1 MSQLVS
7 DVRVGIVGA
16 GANTTS
22 KHIPLLQAIAGVEII
37 GVANRSEASSS
48 AVATRFGIPKTY
60 EHWEQAVADPD
71 TNAIV
76 IGTWPYLHCPVT
88 LAALDAD
95 KHVLTEARMAMNADE
110 ARCMLD
116 ASLAKPS
123 LVAQVV
129 PSPITLFADAT
140 IQRLIFEGYLGQL
153 LAVESR
159 VRGGFLDSDSPMH
172 WRQNRDLSGNN
183 ILALGIYYEAIMR
196 WVGRATN
203 VMVRAKTFT
212 EQRLNETGEPQTI
225 EIPEHIDIAADLEC
239 GAQLHLQQS
248 AITALLEDDA
258 FYLFGGEGTLRL
270 TGDRLYGARRG
281 DRYLTEIS
289 IADGERGEWQVED
302 EFVAAIRG
310 ERSVMLTTFAEGVH
324 YMEFTDAVARSIRS
338 GRLEA
343 V

>member
-1 MSQLVS
+1 MS

-22 KHIPLLQAIAGVEII
+22 KHIPLLQAIDGVEIV
-37 GVANRSEASSS
+37 GVANRSEASSA
-48 AVATRFGIPKTY
+48 AVAKRFGIPKTY
-60 EHWEQAVADPD
+60 GHWEKAVADPD

-88 LAALDAD
+88 LAALDAG
-95 KHVLTEARMAMNADE
+95 KHVLTEARMAMNAGE
-110 ARCMLD
+110 ARRMLD
-116 ASLAKPS
+116 ASLAKPG

-140 IQRLIFEGYLGQL
+140 IQRLIAEGYLGQL

-159 VRGGFLDSDSPMH
+159 IRGGFLDSGSPMH
-172 WRQNRDLSGNN
+172 WRQNSELSGNN
-183 ILALGIYYEAIMR
+183 ILAMGIYYEAVMR

-203 VMVRAKTFT
+203 VMARAKTFT
-212 EQRLNETGEPQTI
+212 TQRFNETGEPQPV
-225 EIPEHIDIAADLEC
+225 EVPEHLDVVVDLEC
-239 GAQLHLQQS
+239 SAQLHLQQS
-248 AITALLEDDA
+248 AVTALLEDDA
-258 FYLFGGEGTLRL
+258 FYLFGSEGVLRL
-270 TGDRLYGARRG
+270 TGDRLFGGRRG
-281 DRYLTEIS
+281 DSQFTEIS
-289 IADGERGEWQVED
+289 VADGERGEWRVEVD
-302 EFVAAIRG
+302 FVAAIRG
-310 ERSVMLTTFAEGVH
+310 ERSVTHTTFADGVH

>member
-1 MSQLVS
+1 MS

-22 KHIPLLQAIAGVEII
+22 KHIPLLQAIDGVEIV
-37 GVANRSEASSS
+37 GVANRSEASSA
-48 AVATRFGIPKTY
+48 AVAKRFGIPKTY
-60 EHWEQAVADPD
+60 GHWEKAVADPD

-88 LAALDAD
+88 LAALDAG
-95 KHVLTEARMAMNADE
+95 KHVLTEARMAMNAGE
-110 ARCMLD
+110 ARRMLD
-116 ASLAKPS
+116 ATLAKPG

-140 IQRLIFEGYLGQL
+140 IQRLIAEGYLGQL

-159 VRGGFLDSDSPMH
+159 IRGGFLDSDSPMH
-172 WRQNRDLSGNN
+172 WRQSSELSGNN
-183 ILALGIYYEAIMR
+183 ILAMGIYYEAVMR
-196 WVGRATN
+196 WVSRATN
-203 VMVRAKTFT
+203 VMARAKTFT
-212 EQRLNETGEPQTI
+212 TQRPNETGEPQPV
-225 EIPEHIDIAADLEC
+225 EVPEHLDVVADLEC

-248 AITALLEDDA
+248 AVTALLEDDA
-258 FYLFGGEGTLRL
+258 FYLFGSEGVLRL
-270 TGDRLYGARRG
+270 TGDRLFGGRRG
-281 DRYLTEIS
+281 DSQFTEIS
-289 IADGERGEWQVED
+289 VADGERGEWRVEVD
-302 EFVAAIRG
+302 FVAAIRG
-310 ERSVMLTTFAEGVH
+310 ERSVTHTTFADGVH

>member
-1 MSQLVS
+1 MS

-22 KHIPLLQAIAGVEII
+22 KHIPLLQAIDGVEIV
-37 GVANRSEASSS
+37 GVANRSEASSA
-48 AVATRFGIPKTY
+48 AVAKRFGIPKTY
-60 EHWEQAVADPD
+60 GHWEKAVADPD

-88 LAALDAD
+88 LAALDAG
-95 KHVLTEARMAMNADE
+95 KHVLTEARMAMNAGE
-110 ARCMLD
+110 ARRMLD
-116 ASLAKPS
+116 ASLAKPG

-140 IQRLIFEGYLGQL
+140 IQRLIAEGYLGQL

-159 VRGGFLDSDSPMH
+159 IRGGFLDSDSPMH
-172 WRQNRDLSGNN
+172 WRQSSELSGNN
-183 ILALGIYYEAIMR
+183 ILAMGIYYEAVMR
-196 WVGRATN
+196 WVSRATN
-203 VMVRAKTFT
+203 VMARAKTFT
-212 EQRLNETGEPQTI
+212 TQRFNETGEPQPV
-225 EIPEHIDIAADLEC
+225 EVPEHLDVVADLEC

-248 AITALLEDDA
+248 AVTALLEDDA
-258 FYLFGGEGTLRL
+258 VYLFGSGGMLRL
-270 TGDRLYGARRG
+270 TGDRLFGGRRG
-281 DRYLTEIS
+281 DRLQTEIS
-289 IADGERGEWQVED
+289 IADGEQGEWQVEAD
-302 EFVAAIRG
+302 FVAAIRG
-310 ERSVMLTTFAEGVH
+310 ERSVTHTTFADGVH

>member
-1 MSQLVS
+1 MS

-16 GANTTS
+16 GANTTTR
-22 KHIPLLQAIAGVEII
+22 HIPLLQAIDGVEIV
-37 GVANRSEASSS
+37 GVANRSEGSS
-48 AVATRFGIPKTY
+48 AAVGRHFGIPKTY

-71 TNAIV
+71 TNTIV

-88 LAALDAD
+88 LAALAAG

-110 ARCMLD
+110 AGRMLD
-116 ASLAKPS
+116 ASLAKPG

-140 IQRLIFEGYLGQL
+140 IRRLIAEGFLGQL

-159 VRGGFLDSDSPMH
+159 IRGDFLDSESPMH
-172 WRQNRDLSGNN
+172 WRQNAELSGNN
-183 ILALGIYYEAIMR
+183 IMAMGIYYEAIVR

-203 VMVRAKTFT
+203 VMARAKTFT
-212 EQRLNETGEPQTI
+212 AQRLNESGEPQPVGV
-225 EIPEHIDIAADLEC
+225 PEHLDVVADLKC
-239 GAQLHLQQS
+239 GAQLHMQQS
-248 AITALLEDDA
+248 AVTALLQDDA
-258 FYLFGGEGTLRL
+258 IYLFGSEGTLRL
-270 TGDRLYGARRG
+270 TSDRLFGGRKG
-281 DRYLTEIS
+281 DEQLTEIP
-289 IADGERGEWQVED
+289 ITAEERGEWQVEED
-302 EFVAAIRG
+302 FVAAIRG
-310 ERSVMLTTFAEGVH
+310 ERSVTHTTFADGVH

>member
-1 MSQLVS
+1 MS

-16 GANTTS
+16 GADTTTR
-22 KHIPLLQAIAGVEII
+22 HIPLLQAIDGVEIV
-37 GVANRSEASSS
+37 GVANRSEGSS
-48 AVATRFGIPKTY
+48 AAVGRHFGIPKTY

-71 TNAIV
+71 TNTIV

-88 LAALDAD
+88 LAALAAG

-110 ARCMLD
+110 AGRMLA
-116 ASLAKPS
+116 ASLAKPG

-140 IQRLIFEGYLGQL
+140 IRRLIAEGFLGQL

-159 VRGGFLDSDSPMH
+159 IRGDFLDSESPMH
-172 WRQNRDLSGNN
+172 WRQNAELSGNN
-183 ILALGIYYEAIMR
+183 IMAMGINYEAIVR

-203 VMVRAKTFT
+203 VMARAKTFT
-212 EQRLNETGEPQTI
+212 AQRLNESGEPQPVGV
-225 EIPEHIDIAADLEC
+225 PEHLDVVADLKC
-239 GAQLHLQQS
+239 GAQLHMQQS
-248 AITALLEDDA
+248 AVTALLQDDA
-258 FYLFGGEGTLRL
+258 IYLFGSEGTLRL
-270 TGDRLYGARRG
+270 TSDRLFGGRKG
-281 DRYLTEIS
+281 DEQLTEIP
-289 IADGERGEWQVED
+289 ITAEERGEWQVE
-302 EFVAAIRG
+302 ENFVAAIRG
-310 ERSVMLTTFAEGVH
+310 ERSVTHTTFADGVH

>member
-1 MSQLVS
+1 MS

-22 KHIPLLQAIAGVEII
+22 KHIPLLQAIDGVEIV
-37 GVANRSEASSS
+37 GVANRSEASSA
-48 AVATRFGIPKTY
+48 AVAKRFGIPKTY
-60 EHWEQAVADPD
+60 GHWEKAVADPD

-88 LAALDAD
+88 LAALDAG
-95 KHVLTEARMAMNADE
+95 KHVLTEARMAMNAGE
-110 ARCMLD
+110 ARRMLD
-116 ASLAKPS
+116 ATLAKPG

-140 IQRLIFEGYLGQL
+140 IQRLIAEGYLGQL

-159 VRGGFLDSDSPMH
+159 IRGGFLDSDSPMH
-172 WRQNRDLSGNN
+172 WRQSSELSGNN
-183 ILALGIYYEAIMR
+183 ILAMGIYYEAVMR
-196 WVGRATN
+196 WVSRATN
-203 VMVRAKTFT
+203 VMARAKIFT
-212 EQRLNETGEPQTI
+212 TQRFNETGEPQPV
-225 EIPEHIDIAADLEC
+225 EVPEHLDVVADLEC

-248 AITALLEDDA
+248 AVTALLEDDA
-258 FYLFGGEGTLRL
+258 VYLFGSGGMLRL
-270 TGDRLYGARRG
+270 TGDRLFGGRRG
-281 DRYLTEIS
+281 DRLQTEIS
-289 IADGERGEWQVED
+289 IADGEQGEWQVEAD
-302 EFVAAIRG
+302 FVAAIRG
-310 ERSVMLTTFAEGVH
+310 ERSVTHTTFADGVH

>member
-1 MSQLVS
+1 MS

-22 KHIPLLQAIAGVEII
+22 KHIPLLQAIDGVEIV
-37 GVANRSEASSS
+37 GVANRSEASSA
-48 AVATRFGIPKTY
+48 AVAKRFGIPKTY
-60 EHWEQAVADPD
+60 GHWEKAVADPD

-88 LAALDAD
+88 LAALDAG
-95 KHVLTEARMAMNADE
+95 KHVLTEARMAMNAGE
-110 ARCMLD
+110 ARRMLD
-116 ASLAKPS
+116 ASLAKPG

-140 IQRLIFEGYLGQL
+140 IQRLIAEGYLGQL

-159 VRGGFLDSDSPMH
+159 IRGGFLDSDSPMH
-172 WRQNRDLSGNN
+172 WRQSSELSGNN
-183 ILALGIYYEAIMR
+183 ILAMGIYYEAVMR

-203 VMVRAKTFT
+203 VMARAKTFT
-212 EQRLNETGEPQTI
+212 TQRPNETGEPQPV
-225 EIPEHIDIAADLEC
+225 EVPEHLDVVADLEC

-248 AITALLEDDA
+248 AVTALLEDDA
-258 FYLFGGEGTLRL
+258 VYLFGSGGMLRL
-270 TGDRLYGARRG
+270 TGDRLFGGRRG
-281 DRYLTEIS
+281 DRLQTEIS
-289 IADGERGEWQVED
+289 IADGEQGEWQVEAD
-302 EFVAAIRG
+302 FVAAIRG
-310 ERSVMLTTFAEGVH
+310 ERSVTHTTFADGVH

>member
-1 MSQLVS
+1 MS

-22 KHIPLLQAIAGVEII
+22 KHIPLLQAIDGVEIV
-37 GVANRSEASSS
+37 GVANRSEASSA
-48 AVATRFGIPKTY
+48 AVAKRFGIPKTY
-60 EHWEQAVADPD
+60 GHWEKAVADPD

-88 LAALDAD
+88 LAALDAG
-95 KHVLTEARMAMNADE
+95 KHVLTEARMAMNAGE
-110 ARCMLD
+110 ARRMLD
-116 ASLAKPS
+116 ASLAKPG

-140 IQRLIFEGYLGQL
+140 IQRLIAEGYLGQL

-159 VRGGFLDSDSPMH
+159 IRGGFLDSDSPMH
-172 WRQNRDLSGNN
+172 WRQSSELSGNN
-183 ILALGIYYEAIMR
+183 ILAMGIYYEAVMR
-196 WVGRATN
+196 WVSRATN
-203 VMVRAKTFT
+203 VMARAKTFT
-212 EQRLNETGEPQTI
+212 TQRPNETGEPQPV
-225 EIPEHIDIAADLEC
+225 EVPEHLDVVADLEC

-248 AITALLEDDA
+248 AVTALLEDDA
-258 FYLFGGEGTLRL
+258 FYLFGSEGVLRL
-270 TGDRLYGARRG
+270 TGDRLFGGRRG
-281 DRYLTEIS
+281 DSQFTEIS
-289 IADGERGEWQVED
+289 VADGARVEWRVEVD
-302 EFVAAIRG
+302 FVAAIRG
-310 ERSVMLTTFAEGVH
+310 ERSVTHTTFADGVH

>member
-1 MSQLVS
+1 MS

-22 KHIPLLQAIAGVEII
+22 KHIPLLQAIDGVEIV
-37 GVANRSEASSS
+37 GVANRSEASSA
-48 AVATRFGIPKTY
+48 AVAKRFGIPKTY
-60 EHWEQAVADPD
+60 GHWEKAVADPD

-88 LAALDAD
+88 LAALDAG
-95 KHVLTEARMAMNADE
+95 KHVLTEARMAMNAGE
-110 ARCMLD
+110 ARRMLD
-116 ASLAKPS
+116 ATLAKPG

-140 IQRLIFEGYLGQL
+140 IQRLIAEGYLGQL

-159 VRGGFLDSDSPMH
+159 IRGGFLDSDSPMH
-172 WRQNRDLSGNN
+172 WRQSSELSGNN
-183 ILALGIYYEAIMR
+183 ILAMGIYYEAVMR
-196 WVGRATN
+196 WVSRATN
-203 VMVRAKTFT
+203 VMARAKTFT
-212 EQRLNETGEPQTI
+212 TQRPNETGEPQPV
-225 EIPEHIDIAADLEC
+225 EVPEHLDVVADLEC

-248 AITALLEDDA
+248 AVTALLEDDA
-258 FYLFGGEGTLRL
+258 VYLFGSGGMLRL
-270 TGDRLYGARRG
+270 TGDRLFGGRRG
-281 DRYLTEIS
+281 DSQFTEIS
-289 IADGERGEWQVED
+289 GADGERGEWRVEVD
-302 EFVAAIRG
+302 FVAAIRG
-310 ERSVMLTTFAEGVH
+310 ERSVTHTTFADGVH